1 MTDALTELRSA
12 LGERFAVERLLGQGG
27 MGAVYLARDRQ
38 LDRPVALKVLP
49 AEFALQHDLRERFLR
64 ETRTAASFSHPN
76 IVPVFSVEDH
86 GSVLAY
92 SMGYVEGESLAQ
104 QVARSGPLSVRDTV
118 RMLQDVA
125 YALAYAHGRGVV
137 HRDIKPDNIMIE
149 RATGRA
155 LLMDFG
161 ISRSVSAPAPASGT
175 SAGLTRVG
183 EVVGTPEFM
192 SPEQAAGDTIDG
204 RSDLYSLGLVAWFAL
219 SGMSA
224 MSGDSTQK
232 VLVKQLTEPVPAIET
247 FRSDVPASLAA
258 VIQRCTAKS
267 PDERFAAAEQLVEAL
282 DVSALRGVEI
292 PLPIRLFAQDVAQA
306 GMVLAFSVIVL
317 VLLYAVLAVG
327 DRSDLDVLLPLVMF
341 SAIVWGRIAQTVH
354 QGRTLIRRGFG
365 VAEIQS
371 GFRALL
377 DEQAAER
384 AQLRADAKFVKHRR
398 RRELVWVV
406 MLVVAFVLFRWVMN
420 SMRIEMEEG
429 FFTISRP
436 GMVIIYAAFIIAG
449 LSVVNLLRSPL
460 RANIGEH
467 LFRLVWASP
476 IGRGIL
482 SLLGLG
488 VARATTPQ
496 TLPPTRPVTAPAVP
510 VHTSKA
516 TPAADT
522 ATLENRVAALEQWRR
537 ETERH

>member
-1 MTDALTELRSA
+1 MTEALTELRRA

-161 ISRSVSAPAPASGT
+161 ISRSVSAPAPTNGT

-219 SGMSA
+219 SGQSA
-224 MSGDSTQK
+224 MGGDSIQK
-232 VLVKQLTEPVPAIET
+232 VLVKQLTEVVPPIQTLRA
-247 FRSDVPASLAA
+247 DVPALLSD
-258 VIQRCTAKS
+258 VVQRCLAKS

-306 GMVLAFSVIVL
+306 GMVSGFSVIVL
-317 VLLYAVLAVG
+317 VLLYEVLAVG

-377 DEQAAER
+377 DEQVAER
-384 AQLRADAKFVKHRR
+384 AQLRADTNFVKHRR
-398 RRELVWVV
+398 RRELLWGA

-420 SMRIEMEEG
+420 SMRIEGDEG

-436 GMVIIYAAFIIAG
+436 GMVIIYASFIIAG

-467 LFRLVWASP
+467 LFRLVWASA
-476 IGRGIL
+476 IGRAVL

-488 VARATTPQ
+488 VARATAPQ
-496 TLPPTRPVTAPAVP
+496 TLPPTRPVTAPAAP

-522 ATLENRVAALEQWRR
+522 TTLENRVAALEQWRR

>member
-1 MTDALTELRSA
+1 MTEALTELRRA

-161 ISRSVSAPAPASGT
+161 ISRSVSAPAPTNGT

-192 SPEQAAGDTIDG
+192 SPEQAAGDTLDG

-219 SGMSA
+219 SGQSA
-224 MSGDSTQK
+224 MGGDSIQK
-232 VLVKQLTEPVPAIET
+232 VLVKQLTEVVPPIQTLRA
-247 FRSDVPASLAA
+247 DVPALLSD
-258 VIQRCTAKS
+258 VVQRCLAKS

-306 GMVLAFSVIVL
+306 GMVSGFSVIVL
-317 VLLYAVLAVG
+317 VLLYEVLAVG

-377 DEQAAER
+377 DEQVAER
-384 AQLRADAKFVKHRR
+384 AQLRADTNFVKHRR
-398 RRELVWVV
+398 RRELLWGA

-420 SMRIEMEEG
+420 SMRIEGDEG

-436 GMVIIYAAFIIAG
+436 GMVIIYASFIIAG

-467 LFRLVWASP
+467 LFRLVWASA
-476 IGRGIL
+476 IGRAVL

-488 VARATTPQ
+488 VARATAPQ
-496 TLPPTRPVTAPAVP
+496 TLPPTRPVTAPAAP

-522 ATLENRVAALEQWRR
+522 TTLENRVAALEQWRR

>member
-1 MTDALTELRSA
+1 MTDALTELRRA

>member
-1 MTDALTELRSA
+1 
-12 LGERFAVERLLGQGG
+12 
-27 MGAVYLARDRQ
+27 
-38 LDRPVALKVLP
+38 
-49 AEFALQHDLRERFLR
+49 
-64 ETRTAASFSHPN
+64 
-76 IVPVFSVEDH
+76 
-86 GSVLAY
+86 
-92 SMGYVEGESLAQ
+92 VEGESLAQ
-104 QVARSGPLSVRDTV
+104 LVARSGPLSVRDVV

-125 YALAYAHGRGVV
+125 YALAYAHSRGVV

-161 ISRSVSAPAPASGT
+161 ISRSVGASAPT
-175 SAGLTRVG
+175 SDTRAGLTRVG

-192 SPEQAAGDTIDG
+192 SPEQAAGDTLDG

-219 SGMSA
+219 SGQSA
-224 MSGDSTQK
+224 MRGDSTQK
-232 VLVKQLTEPVPAIET
+232 VLVKQLTEPVPAIQT
-247 FRSDVPASLAA
+247 FRTDVPASLAA
-258 VIQRCTAKS
+258 VIQQCTAKS

-282 DVSALRGVEI
+282 DVSALRGVEV
-292 PLPIRLFAQDVAQA
+292 PLPIRLFAQEVAQV
-306 GMVLAFSVIVL
+306 GLVLGFSIIVL

-327 DRSDLDVLLPLVMF
+327 DRSDLDVLLPLVML

-377 DEQAAER
+377 GEQAAER
-384 AQLRADAKFVKHRR
+384 AQLRADTKFVKHRR
-398 RRELVWVV
+398 RRELLWVV

-420 SMRIEMEEG
+420 SMRVEGNEG

-436 GMVIIYAAFIIAG
+436 GMIIIYAAFIIAG

-460 RANIGEH
+460 RANVGEH
-467 LFRLVWASP
+467 LFRLVWVSP
-476 IGRGIL
+476 IGRAML
-482 SLLGLG
+482 ALLGLRVNRPTG
-488 VARATTPQ
+488 TQ
-496 TLPPTRPVTAPAVP
+496 TLPPTRPVTAPAAP

-516 TPAADT
+516 LPVTDT
-522 ATLENRVAALEQWRR
+522 TTLEDRVAALEQWRR